1 MVGDDSLDHIF
12 RHPRLPARSGESDST
27 RRRSCLIDGRSRGT
41 RRAEARHSPPRG
53 YKQQMESSPSADRTI
68 VARADVARF
77 FVHKPSYSLLFDHKM
92 TLLPPSREM
101 NLGRRKRGEPKLSQ
115 SFSSC
120 RILAGCPTETDCM
133 ESMRVPLC
141 PEIPKFR
148 KSSKH
153 GGAAHSALAE
163 SRVRLILY
171 HPYADFELR
180 RSGRSATA
188 YTSCFSTTHKTR
200 ASERAG
206 GRHID

>member
-1 MVGDDSLDHIF
+1 MDVLGARVEQKPATLLLVGTNS
-12 RHPRLPARSGESDST
+12 RWNRLLRQ
-27 RRRSCLIDGRSRGT
+27 IGRSWLVPT
-41 RRAEARHSPPRG
+41 SHA
-53 YKQQMESSPSADRTI
+53 
-68 VARADVARF
+68 
-77 FVHKPSYSLLFDHKM
+77 FVHEPSSLPFDHKM

>member
-1 MVGDDSLDHIF
+1 
-12 RHPRLPARSGESDST
+12 
-27 RRRSCLIDGRSRGT
+27 
-41 RRAEARHSPPRG
+41 
-53 YKQQMESSPSADRTI
+53 MESSPSADRTI

-92 TLLPPSREM
+92 TLLLPSREM

-163 SRVRLILY
+163 SVRLILY
-171 HPYADFELR
+171 HPPYNTDFELR
-180 RSGRSATA
+180 RSGRRSSEDSVQCYRLYFLLFDDTQN
-188 YTSCFSTTHKTR
+188 
-200 ASERAG
+200 ASERA
-206 GRHID
+206 RRWKAHRLIRTEEVVSEIKICPTQTPSE

>member
-1 MVGDDSLDHIF
+1 MDVL
-12 RHPRLPARSGESDST
+12 
-27 RRRSCLIDGRSRGT
+27 
-41 RRAEARHSPPRG
+41 
-53 YKQQMESSPSADRTI
+53 
-68 VARADVARF
+68 VARVEQ
-77 FVHKPSYSLLFDHKM
+77 KPATLLLMGTNSRWNRLLRQIGRAWLVPTSHAFSS
-92 TLLPPSREM
+92 TNRPTPLLPPSREM

-120 RILAGCPTETDCM
+120 RNLARCPTETDCM